1 MAKSE
6 SPLRGPEKVAAFLLS
21 LERAAASD
29 VLKHLPEDVL
39 PDVVDAMESLG
50 ASGRNEDLMRELY
63 AKVALADAREAPS
76 PKRPRGSELEQL
88 LSASLG
94 PERAA
99 SVLEL
104 IQARRGME
112 RPFRRLES
120 SSPTAIVGLL
130 SGESPQIVALI
141 LAHLEPELSA
151 QVLDMLEVEFALD
164 VVSRMAGLEPPSF
177 EVLGLLA
184 SELEPRLAEMEKL
197 PQRRTPTQRLQT
209 IAEMLTNAT
218 GDIGPKVLDGLE
230 ERAAGS
236 AKEIREMLFTWEDI
250 GDLDRWAMQKI
261 LGTVETRTLSIALK
275 ACSAGV
281 EENVMNNLST
291 RVRDM
296 VAEERDLA
304 GALPMSDVRAARE
317 TIMVGVRALIEA
329 GEFSP
334 SKGGD
339 ELVS

>member
-1 MAKSE
+1 MVDPE
-6 SPLRGPEKVAAFLLS
+6 GPLRGPEKVAAFLLS
-21 LERAAASD
+21 LERDAASD
-29 VLKHLPEDVL
+29 VLKHLPDDVL

-50 ASGRNEDLMRELY
+50 ASARNEDLMRALY

-94 PERAA
+94 PERAS
-99 SVLEL
+99 SVLGSIRE
-104 IQARRGME
+104 RRGME

-120 SSPTAIVGLL
+120 SSPTALINLL
-130 SGESPQIVALI
+130 GTESPQVVALI

-164 VVSRMAGLEPPSF
+164 VVSRMASLEPPSF

-184 SELEPRLAEMEKL
+184 AELEPGLAEMEKL

-209 IAEMLTNAT
+209 VAEMLANAA
-218 GDIGPKVLDGLE
+218 GDVGPKILDGLQ
-230 ERAAGS
+230 ERSADA
-236 AKEIREMLFTWEDI
+236 AKEIREMLFTWDDI
-250 GDLDRWAMQKI
+250 GDLDRRAMQKI

-275 ACSAGV
+275 ACSTAV

-304 GALPMSDVRAARE
+304 GALPMSEVRAARE
-317 TIMVGVRALIEA
+317 EIMVGVRALIDA